1 MHSMRDRS
9 KHSSPDISSR
19 RGMTLLELML
29 VLALL
34 VVVGAMAMPALKGP
48 FANQRLRK
56 AGEMIRVEWNRARI
70 QAMKTGQIQM
80 FRYETDGKVFYVQPY
95 LTEQDY
101 LEADAMEST
110 ARDPSMA
117 AQATGTS
124 GAAMPGAAASVQPQL
139 RQRELPDG
147 VIFAGGYFE
156 SDSRSAQI
164 QQESQA
170 ALMAAGNQVAPIL
183 FYPDGTTSDAE
194 LILSNDQQ
202 LFVRVTLRS
211 LTGIAKVSDLMN
223 ANELPSR
230 Y

>member
-1 MHSMRDRS
+1 MRKRPSCFATSVNSRS
-9 KHSSPDISSR
+9 
-19 RGMTLLELML
+19 GMTLLELML

-34 VVVGAMAMPALKGP
+34 VVVGAMAMPAFKGP

-56 AGEMIRVEWNRARI
+56 AGEMVRIEWNRARI

-80 FRYETDGKVFYVQPY
+80 FRYETDGRIFYVQPY
-95 LTEQDY
+95 LTEQDF
-101 LEADAMEST
+101 LEADATEST
-110 ARDPSMA
+110 ARDPSL
-117 AQATGTS
+117 AQAAGGSAGPIPGTI
-124 GAAMPGAAASVQPQL
+124 PDTQPPAI
-139 RQRELPDG
+139 RERELPDG

-170 ALMAAGNQVAPIL
+170 TLMAAGNQVAPIL

-194 LILSNDQQ
+194 LILANDQQ
-202 LFVRVTLRS
+202 LYLRITLRS
-211 LTGIAKVSDLMN
+211 LTGISKVSELLS
-223 ANELPSR
+223 ANELPSQ

>member
-1 MHSMRDRS
+1 MRDRPS
-9 KHSSPDISSR
+9 HSGTSVNSR
-19 RGMTLLELML
+19 SGMTLLELML

-34 VVVGAMAMPALKGP
+34 VVVGAMAMPAFKGP

-56 AGEMIRVEWNRARI
+56 AGEMVRIEWNRARI

-80 FRYETDGKVFYVQPY
+80 FRYETDGKIFYVQPY
-95 LTEQDY
+95 LTEQDF
-101 LEADAMEST
+101 LEADATEST
-110 ARDPSMA
+110 ARDPSL
-117 AQATGTS
+117 AQAGGVT
-124 GAAMPGAAASVQPQL
+124 APMPGAVSNTEPPTI
-139 RQRELPDG
+139 RERELPDG

-170 ALMAAGNQVAPIL
+170 TLMAAGNQVAPIL

-202 LFVRVTLRS
+202 LFIRITLRS
-211 LTGIAKVSDLMN
+211 LTGISKVSELLS

>member
-1 MHSMRDRS
+1 MHSLRERL
-9 KHSSPDISSR
+9 KQSSHPVGSR

-80 FRYETDGKVFYVQPY
+80 FRYETDGTIFYVEPY

-110 ARDPSMA
+110 ARDASMA
-117 AQATGTS
+117 QSTGTS
-124 GAAMPGAAASVQPQL
+124 GGPMPGALPTVEPPQL

-211 LTGIAKVSDLMN
+211 LTGIAKISDLMS